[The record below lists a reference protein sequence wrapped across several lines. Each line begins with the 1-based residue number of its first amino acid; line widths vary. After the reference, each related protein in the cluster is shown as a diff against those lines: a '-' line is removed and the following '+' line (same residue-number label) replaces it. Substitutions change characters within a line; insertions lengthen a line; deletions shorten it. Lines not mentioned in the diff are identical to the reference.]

1 MPSSPSP
8 ALTSRAVATN
18 APPLSDS
25 ERQALSRVVLI
36 GNAKGGVGK
45 TSLATNLAGL
55 LAAAGYSTL
64 LVDLDPQGSSGQ
76 NLVPGWPEGDNGLTS
91 DQGQGILNVVATG
104 QASMLETA
112 LLKPR
117 TNLDFVCGGPELK
130 GVDDLLAGE
139 SEHPARP
146 GSKRFALAKSLAAI
160 APRYDFII
168 LDTPPGD
175 HHLLRLGL
183 IAARWLVIP
192 TRSDR
197 LSIMGMH
204 NITDEVL
211 AARKDNPTL
220 DLLGIALTAS
230 GTSATRVRT
239 DALRDINDVFWGAAP
254 LFKNVIRSAEATA
267 NQTPRR
273 GRLAHELADDAKDE
287 VPFYQALR
295 NPGMERPSRLP
306 STVSALAED
315 YLMLSEEIVRRIAS
329 FEESEEAMSA
339 AAADGEA

>member
-1 MPSSPSP
+1 MLHMPSSPST
-8 ALTSRAVATN
+8 ALSSRAAATN
-18 APPLSDS
+18 APPISDS
-25 ERQALSRVVLI
+25 DRQALSRVVLI

-76 NLVPGWPEGDNGLTS
+76 NLVPGWPDGDGDLTS
-91 DQGQGILNVVATG
+91 DEGQGILNVVATG
-104 QASMLETA
+104 DARMLESA

-117 TNLDFVCGGPELK
+117 TNLDFVAGGPALK
-130 GVDDLLAGE
+130 GVEDMLTGE
-139 SEHPARP
+139 SGLRSRP
-146 GSKRFALAKSLAAI
+146 GLKRFALAQSLAAI

-175 HHLLRLGL
+175 RHLLRLGL
-183 IAARWLVIP
+183 LAARWLVIP

-211 AARKDNPTL
+211 EAQRENPTL

-230 GTSATRVRT
+230 GTSATRARN
-239 DALRDINDVFWGAAP
+239 DALQDINDVFGGAAP
-254 LFKNVIRSAEATA
+254 LFENVIRSAEATA

-295 NPGMERPSRLP
+295 NPNGDRPRRLP

-329 FEESEEAMSA
+329 FEESEDVSVE
-339 AAADGEA
+339 GEA